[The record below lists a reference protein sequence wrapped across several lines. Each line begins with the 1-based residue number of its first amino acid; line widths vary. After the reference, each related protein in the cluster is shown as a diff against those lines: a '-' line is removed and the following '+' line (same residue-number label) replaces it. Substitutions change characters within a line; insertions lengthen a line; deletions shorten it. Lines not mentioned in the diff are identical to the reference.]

1 MTRQVTVE
9 LPEEA
14 MQMLRVRPEQ
24 LPQELRKAAVL
35 HWFEEGRLSQ
45 GQAAVLLGVTRGEF
59 FDLLSAHRVSPVQMT
74 MADLDEDFRH
84 G

>member
-9 LPEEA
+9 FPEEA
-14 MQMLRVRPEQ
+14 VKAIPVQPER
-24 LPQELRKAAVL
+24 LPQEVREAAVL
-35 HWFEEGRLSQ
+35 RWFEEGRVSQ
-45 GQAAVLLGVTRGEF
+45 GQAASLLSITRGEF

-74 MADLDEDFRH
+74 TTELEEDFRH

>member
-14 MQMLRVRPEQ
+14 MQVLRLRPDQ
-24 LPQELRKAAVL
+24 LPQELREAAVL
-35 HWFEEGRLSQ
+35 RWFEEGRVSQ
-45 GQAAVLLGVTRGEF
+45 GQAATLLGVTRGEF
-59 FDLLSAHRVSPVQMT
+59 FDLLNVHHVSPVQMSP
-74 MADLDEDFRH
+74 ADLEQDFRH